1 VGTVTAQVYPGH
13 VGVASERV
21 VVVGWNAQWPAIARA
36 ETARIREVAAAA
48 EHVGSTAV
56 PGLPARPVIDL
67 LVGVD
72 SRGEE
77 QRVGTALEAAGFTR
91 SEGGERWDGVV
102 LRRAGDPAIEVIVTD
117 HDGAQWRDALA
128 LRDYLR
134 RHPDEA
140 SSYGRSKRRWA
151 EDRPTPDTYGERKRG
166 TLETLTE
173 RARRW
178 RLANPRG

>member
-1 VGTVTAQVYPGH
+1 MGAE
-13 VGVASERV
+13 SERV

-36 ETARIREVAAAA
+36 ETVRLRELAAAA

-67 LVGVD
+67 MVGID
-72 SRGEE
+72 ASGEE
-77 QRVGTALEAAGFTR
+77 ERVAAALEAAGFVR
-91 SEGGERWDGVV
+91 YEGGDPSVDVV
-102 LRRAGDPAIEVIVTD
+102 LRRAGDPAIEATVTD
-117 HDGAQWRDALA
+117 HDGARWRDAVA

-151 EDRPTPDTYGERKRG
+151 EDGPTPAAYAERKRA